1 MPRPSQ
7 PPAPPSWRC
16 FEPAALT
23 FLTQLGRNNRRDWFL
38 AHQDRYTHLVQAP
51 MRACIEELDVIL
63 AQEMPEIHGDPKRS
77 MFRIHRDVR
86 FGKDKSPY
94 KTHASC
100 WCYHQ
105 DAGRGVGQAV
115 RGGAGFYLHL
125 EPGASMIAAG
135 IWMPPKAGLD
145 LIREALLE
153 DHASFEQILTAP
165 LFRRRYG
172 RLSEE
177 AMLVRVPRG
186 ADPTHPAA
194 PWLRYKSFTV
204 HRMLPD
210 DVMTAPTLLRQLAT
224 DINHLRPMVRWL
236 NTALGFAPQESR
248 L

>member
-1 MPRPSQ
+1 MPRRSHPVT
-7 PPAPPSWRC
+7 PPSWRC

-23 FLTQLGRNNRRDWFL
+23 FLRQLKRNNRREWFM
-38 AHQDRYTHLVQAP
+38 AHKDRYTHLVQEP
-51 MRACIEELDVIL
+51 MRACIEEMDVIL

-77 MFRIHRDVR
+77 MFRVYRDVR

-100 WCYHQ
+100 WCFHQ

-135 IWMPPKAGLD
+135 IWMPPKEGLGM
-145 LIREALLE
+145 IREALLD
-153 DHASFEQILTAP
+153 DHASWAKIVTAP
-165 LFRRRYG
+165 AFRRRFG

-186 ADPTHPAA
+186 VDPTHPAA

-204 HRMLPD
+204 HRMLGN
-210 DVMTAPTLLRQLAT
+210 DVMTSPTLLRQLTT
-224 DINHLRPMVRWL
+224 DIRRLRPMVRWL
-236 NTALGFAPQESR
+236 NNALGFAPLEHR

>member
-1 MPRPSQ
+1 MPHPSQ
-7 PPAPPSWRC
+7 PDTPPSWRS
-16 FEPAALT
+16 FDPAAFT
-23 FLTQLGRNNRRDWFL
+23 FLRQLKRNNRREWFV
-38 AHQDRYTHLVQAP
+38 AQKDRYTHLIQEP

-100 WCYHQ
+100 WCFHH

-115 RGGAGFYLHL
+115 RGGAGLYLHL
-125 EPGASMIAAG
+125 EPGSSMIAAG
-135 IWMPPKAGLD
+135 IWMPPKPGLE

-153 DHASFEQILTAP
+153 DHESFEQILTAP

-186 ADPTHPAA
+186 VDPMHPAA

-210 DVMTAPTLLRQLAT
+210 NVVTAPTLLRQLTT
-224 DINHLRPMVRWL
+224 DIRHLRPMVRWL
-236 NTALGFAPQESR
+236 NTALGFASQEHR